1 MISIR
6 QVKGLTPL
14 VLLALGGTCLV
25 AACSS
30 GSDSLA
36 APIPSGGAAGSSAD
50 AGSGGT
56 RRMPTSTNGG
66 SGGRAGSG
74 SAEAGAAGAL
84 DSAGD
89 AGMAGAGGEQQGTI
103 AVVPP
108 SACSEMPAWAGAAPL
123 AGVSTSG
130 DESLLSITADELDI
144 AFLRG
149 GALYI
154 AHRAAASA
162 SFAAASP
169 VTLPTGYVATAG
181 VALSADG
188 DTLVLVSSD
197 GQSFGAL
204 TRSSRTADFSATA
217 DTTAFAGLNQRAIQ
231 TLEHYAAPVLAPNGN
246 SFIFSAF
253 LPGAGTS
260 VVYESALSG
269 EAWAMPNNIS
279 KDLFDGSGGKRPLP
293 TGLSSDS
300 RTLFYFDEA
309 TSKEVARYRDRPDAP
324 LYDPPVDLGDLAGAV
339 PNEKCDRVY
348 YSAAGDVLTESD

>member
-1 MISIR
+1 MISTKR
-6 QVKGLTPL
+6 VKGLTPL
-14 VLLALGGTCLV
+14 VLVALGGACMV

-30 GSDSLA
+30 GSGSLA
-36 APIPSGGAAGSSAD
+36 AEVPSGGAAGSTAN

-56 RRMPTSTNGG
+56 RRMPTSTGGG
-66 SGGRAGSG
+66 SGGKAGG
-74 SAEAGAAGAL
+74 DSAEAGAAGAL

-89 AGMAGAGGEQQGTI
+89 AGMGGAGGEQQGTI
-103 AVVPP
+103 VVVPS
-108 SACSEMPAWAGAAPL
+108 SACSKIPAWTGATPL
-123 AGVSTSG
+123 AGISTSG

-149 GALYI
+149 GALYC

-162 SFAAASP
+162 SFAAASA

-188 DTLVLVSSD
+188 LTLVLVSSE

-204 TRSSRTADFSATA
+204 MRSSRTADFSATA

-231 TLEHYAAPVLAPNGN
+231 TLEHYAAPVLAPDGN
-246 SFIFSAF
+246 SFVFSGF
-253 LPGAGTS
+253 LPDAGTS
-260 VVYESALSG
+260 VVYESGLSG
-269 EAWAMPNNIS
+269 QAWEMPRNVS
-279 KDLFDGSGGKRPLP
+279 QGLFDGSGGKRPLP

-324 LYDPPVDLGDLAGAV
+324 LYDPSVDLGDLAGAV
-339 PNEKCDRVY
+339 PNEKCDRIY
-348 YSAAGDVLTESD
+348 YSAAGSVLTESD